1 MQINKDLFWF
11 QDGDNS
17 IQTYQQLVEF
27 VASNGTVSLNYLGK
41 DNSLLFANLLK
52 ALVHNLDFTFVDVDF
67 SENELNSL
75 FDGGY
80 KEVKKETGKINNLD
94 FEGLVKLVLES
105 KSLITLFT
113 SGTTGIPKKVNH
125 SVQSLTRMVK
135 FSSNHESDVWGFCYN
150 PTHMAGLQVFFQ
162 AFLNK
167 NPMIFIY
174 GLDNNLIFERIAEFN
189 VSHLSATPTF
199 YRLFTSIN
207 KELPSVKRIS
217 IGGEKSDALLLKKI
231 GDIFVKAK
239 TTNIYASTELGSV
252 LASKDDVFYIT
263 EVNRDFVKI
272 DSQSLFIHK
281 SLAAGFDWIGNDD
294 WYDTGD
300 LIEWVDFEKQSFR
313 FVSRKSEMINTGGY
327 KVNPGEIED
336 LVLKLEGV
344 SSVYV
349 YSKPN
354 AVLGKIVVADIV
366 KNESSNL
373 SEVDIKK
380 YLSDNLQSFKVPRI
394 IKFVD
399 NIQLTR
405 TGKLSR
411 N

>member
-1 MQINKDLFWF
+1 MEINKNLFWI

-17 IQTYQQLVEF
+17 IQTYQELIEF
-27 VASNGTVSLNYLGK
+27 VASEGIVILNYLGK

-52 ALVHNLDFTFVDVDF
+52 ALVNNFDFTFVDADF

-75 FDGGY
+75 FDGGF
-80 KEVKKETGKINNLD
+80 KEIIKETEKIDNLD
-94 FEGLVKLVLES
+94 FEVLVKLVWES
-105 KSLITLFT
+105 KSLITLYT
-113 SGTTGIPKKVNH
+113 SGTTGVPKKVNH
-125 SVQSLTRMVK
+125 SVLSLTRMVRLSQK
-135 FSSNHESDVWGFCYN
+135 HESDIWGFCYN
-150 PTHMAGLQVFFQ
+150 PSHMAGLQVFFQ
-162 AFLNK
+162 AFFNR

-174 GLDNNLIFERIAEFN
+174 GSDNNLIFDRISEFN

-199 YRLFTSIN
+199 YRLFTSIS
-207 KELPSVKRIS
+207 KKLPSVKRIS
-217 IGGEKSDALLLKKI
+217 IGGEKSDTLLLKKI
-231 GDIFVKAK
+231 GDIFVNAK

-252 LASKDDVFYIT
+252 LASKDDIFYIT

-313 FVSRKSEMINTGGY
+313 FVSRKSELINTGGY

-336 LVLKLEGV
+336 LVLKLDGI

-354 AVLGKIVVADIV
+354 VVLGKIVVADIV
-366 KNESSNL
+366 KNELSDL